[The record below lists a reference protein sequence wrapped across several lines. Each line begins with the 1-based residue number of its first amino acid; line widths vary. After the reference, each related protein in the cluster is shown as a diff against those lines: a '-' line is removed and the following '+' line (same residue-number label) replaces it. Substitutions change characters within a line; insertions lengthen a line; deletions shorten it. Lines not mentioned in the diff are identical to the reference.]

1 MPVHGSVLFVSLRL
15 GKAPSLKEIRFLK
28 HDCYRQ
34 GSLISFGVLAEYDK
48 FTSAYLASTPTY
60 IWRFRRVRSISFG
73 VLAKYAQ
80 FHLASSP
87 MTQRESD
94 SLTCELSVL
103 GEYAQFHLVYSPSM
117 RNFIWCPRQVRS
129 ESFCSHQFKGTQ
141 IQNL

>member
-48 FTSAYLASTPTY
+48 FTSAYSASTPNY
-60 IWRFRRVRSISFG
+60 IRRFRRVRSISFG
-73 VLAKYAQ
+73 VLAEYAQ

-94 SLTCELSVL
+94 SFTCELSVL
-103 GEYAQFHLVYSPSM
+103 GEYAQFYLSCSPSTL
-117 RNFIWCPRQVRS
+117 NFIWRTRRVRS
-129 ESFCSHQFKGTQ
+129 ISFGVLGEYAKC
-141 IQNL
+141 N

>member
-34 GSLISFGVLAEYDK
+34 GSLMSFGVLAEYDK
-48 FTSAYLASTPTY
+48 FTSAYSVSTPNY
-60 IWRFRRVRSISFG
+60 IRRFRRVRSISFG
-73 VLAKYAQ
+73 VLAEYAQ

-94 SLTCELSVL
+94 SFTCELSVL
-103 GEYAQFHLVYSPSM
+103 GEYAQFYLAYLSVLAEYAGRQS
-117 RNFIWCPRQVRS
+117 NFNKFSSV
-129 ESFCSHQFKGTQ
+129 
-141 IQNL
+141 